1 MEGGTFLMTVFEHFG
16 SDELSP
22 RLSVRRTNK
31 YSFWF
36 KSVWLNPVL
45 FNLKRS
51 D

>member
-1 MEGGTFLMTVFEHFG
+1 MTAFEHFG
-16 SDELSP
+16 SDELELSP

-31 YSFWF
+31 FSFWF
-36 KSVWLNPVL
+36 KSVWLNPVV